1 MNKPVYQGLSI
12 LEIRKTLMHGLWHDC
27 IKPKYQSNVY
37 GYDIWIQI
45 ALSRMLKLKMFISP
59 SFSYNIKYTTMKYK
73 KS

>member
-12 LEIRKTLMHGLWHDC
+12 LEIRKTPMYGFWHDC

-45 ALSRMLKLKMFISP
+45 VLSCMLKLKMFINP
-59 SFSYNIKYTTMKYK
+59 SFSYNIKFRTMKYK